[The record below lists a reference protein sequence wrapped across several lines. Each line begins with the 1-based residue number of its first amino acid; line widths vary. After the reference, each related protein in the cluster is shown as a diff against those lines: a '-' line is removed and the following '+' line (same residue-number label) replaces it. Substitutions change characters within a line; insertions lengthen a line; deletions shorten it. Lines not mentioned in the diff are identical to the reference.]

1 MDQRLVVSERKD
13 YDELLFEDLRDL
25 DEAAAY
31 LTACFEDSEAVF
43 LQGLRKVAEA
53 HGGVSPLAS
62 KANLNRESLYRLLS
76 KKGNPRL
83 SSLSA
88 VLGSM
93 GLRLEIASSKR
104 RDAA

>member
-1 MDQRLVVSERKD
+1 MPTKD
-13 YDELLFEDLRDL
+13 YDEFLLEDLQDL

-53 HGGVSPLAS
+53 HGGVSALAS
-62 KANLNRESLYRLLS
+62 KSKLNRESLYRMLS
-76 KKGNPRL
+76 EDGNPQL

-93 GLRLEIASSKR
+93 GLRLQIAPSKG

>member
-1 MDQRLVVSERKD
+1 MPTKD
-13 YDELLFEDLRDL
+13 YDELLFEDLRDP

-53 HGGVSPLAS
+53 HGGVSALAI
-62 KANLNRESLYRLLS
+62 KADLNRESLYRLLS

-88 VLGSM
+88 VLG
-93 GLRLEIASSKR
+93 GLGMRLEIAPFRTK
-104 RDAA
+104 DAA